1 MDNINK
7 PIGTEESQQQNAA
20 DALKELLSAHEEQ
33 SPALD
38 ELLSPQD
45 NGSPALDELLSPQD
59 EALLERFFS
68 QQRAEIQDHGFS
80 RRVMRQLPSRDNK
93 LNRWWTAFCIMLGIV
108 FFIAIRGWKVLADA
122 ITVAVRTV
130 PAQDV
135 FQLTP
140 VTLAVALGALALMFV
155 LHRVEIEV
163 R

>member
-45 NGSPALDELLSPQD
+45 

-68 QQRAEIQDHGFS
+68 EQRAEIQDHGFS
-80 RRVMRQLPSRDNK
+80 RRVMRQLPSRNNK

>member
-7 PIGTEESQQQNAA
+7 PIGTEKPQQPNAA

-33 SPALD
+33 
-38 ELLSPQD
+38 
-45 NGSPALDELLSPQD
+45 SPALDELLSPQD

-80 RRVMRQLPSRDNK
+80 HRVMRQLPSRNNK

>member
-20 DALKELLSAHEEQ
+20 DALKGLLSAHEEQ
-33 SPALD
+33 
-38 ELLSPQD
+38 
-45 NGSPALDELLSPQD
+45 SPALDELLSPQD

-68 QQRAEIQDHGFS
+68 EQRAEIQDHGFS
-80 RRVMRQLPSRDNK
+80 RRVMRQLPSRNNK
-93 LNRWWTAFCIMLGIV
+93 LNRWWTVFCVTLGIV
-108 FFIAIRGWKVLADA
+108 FFIAIRGWKVLAEA

>member
-20 DALKELLSAHEEQ
+20 DALKELLSAQEEQ
-33 SPALD
+33 S
-38 ELLSPQD
+38 Q
-45 NGSPALDELLSPQD
+45 ALDELLSPQD

-68 QQRAEIQDHGFS
+68 EQRAEIQDHGFS
-80 RRVMRQLPSRDNK
+80 RRVMRQLPSRNNK

-108 FFIAIRGWKVLADA
+108 FFIAIRGWKVLAEA

>member
-20 DALKELLSAHEEQ
+20 DALKELLSAQEEQ
-33 SPALD
+33 
-38 ELLSPQD
+38 
-45 NGSPALDELLSPQD
+45 SPALDELLSPQD

-80 RRVMRQLPSRDNK
+80 RRVMRQLPSRNNK
-93 LNRWWTAFCIMLGIV
+93 LNRWWTVFCVTLGIV

>member
-45 NGSPALDELLSPQD
+45 

-80 RRVMRQLPSRDNK
+80 RRVMRQLPSRNNK

>member
-7 PIGTEESQQQNAA
+7 PIGTEEPQQQNAA
-20 DALKELLSAHEEQ
+20 DALKELLSAQEEQ
-33 SPALD
+33 
-38 ELLSPQD
+38 
-45 NGSPALDELLSPQD
+45 SPALDELLSPQD

-80 RRVMRQLPSRDNK
+80 RRVMRQLPSRNNK

>member
-7 PIGTEESQQQNAA
+7 PIGTEESKQQSAA
-20 DALKELLSAHEEQ
+20 DALKELLSAQEEQ

-38 ELLSPQD
+38 ELLS
-45 NGSPALDELLSPQD
+45 AQD

-80 RRVMRQLPSRDNK
+80 RRVMRQLPSRNNK
-93 LNRWWTAFCIMLGIV
+93 LNRWWTVFCVTLGIV

>member
-1 MDNINK
+1 MDMDNINK

-33 SPALD
+33 SP
-38 ELLSPQD
+38 S
-45 NGSPALDELLSPQD
+45 LDELLSPQD

-80 RRVMRQLPSRDNK
+80 RRVMRQLPSRNNK

-155 LHRVEIEV
+155 LHKVEIEV

>member
-45 NGSPALDELLSPQD
+45 

-68 QQRAEIQDHGFS
+68 QQRVEIQDHGFS
-80 RRVMRQLPSRDNK
+80 RRVMRQLPSRNNK
-93 LNRWWTAFCIMLGIV
+93 LNRIMLGIV

>member
-45 NGSPALDELLSPQD
+45 

-80 RRVMRQLPSRDNK
+80 RRVMRQLPSRNNK
-93 LNRWWTAFCIMLGIV
+93 LNRWWTVFCVTLGIV

>member
-45 NGSPALDELLSPQD
+45 

-80 RRVMRQLPSRDNK
+80 RRVMRQLPSRNNK
-93 LNRWWTAFCIMLGIV
+93 LNRWWTVFCVTLGIV
-108 FFIAIRGWKVLADA
+108 FFIAIRGWKVLAEA

>member
-7 PIGTEESQQQNAA
+7 PIGTEESQQQSAA

-33 SPALD
+33 
-38 ELLSPQD
+38 
-45 NGSPALDELLSPQD
+45 SPALDELLSPQD

-80 RRVMRQLPSRDNK
+80 RRVMRQLPSRNNK

>member
-7 PIGTEESQQQNAA
+7 PIGTEEPQQPNAA
-20 DALKELLSAHEEQ
+20 DAPKELLSAQEEQ
-33 SPALD
+33 
-38 ELLSPQD
+38 
-45 NGSPALDELLSPQD
+45 SPALDELLSPQD

-68 QQRAEIQDHGFS
+68 EQRAEIQDHGFS
-80 RRVMRQLPSRDNK
+80 RRVMRQLPSRNNK
-93 LNRWWTAFCIMLGIV
+93 LNSWWTVFCVTLGIV
-108 FFIAIRGWKVLADA
+108 FFIAIRGWKVLAEA

-155 LHRVEIEV
+155 LHRGEIEV

>member
-1 MDNINK
+1 MDMDNINK

-45 NGSPALDELLSPQD
+45 

-80 RRVMRQLPSRDNK
+80 RRVMRQLPSRNNK

>member
-1 MDNINK
+1 MDMDNINK

-33 SPALD
+33 
-38 ELLSPQD
+38 
-45 NGSPALDELLSPQD
+45 SPALDELLSPQD